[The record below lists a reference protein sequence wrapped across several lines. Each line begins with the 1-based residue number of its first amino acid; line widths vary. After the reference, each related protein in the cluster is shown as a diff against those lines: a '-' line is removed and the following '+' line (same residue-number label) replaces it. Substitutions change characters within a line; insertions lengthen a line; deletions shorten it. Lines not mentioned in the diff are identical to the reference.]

1 MRETPVNLLWLQAG
15 SCGGCTMSVLEQG
28 AAGWFAELKN
38 FGLNLLWHPSVSEAS
53 GEEVLDIFA
62 RIESGE
68 TRLDILC
75 VEGSILRG
83 PYGTGKFNRMSGT
96 DLTLLELTRTLA
108 AHAEVCVAVG
118 TCAAY
123 GGIPAGDPDPTDA
136 CGLHYDG
143 AEAGGALGRDYRS
156 KKGLPV
162 INISGCAP
170 HPGWIMETLQALA
183 LGDLGAG
190 DLDALGRPR
199 FFAAHLAHH
208 GCSRNE
214 FYEFKAS
221 ARALSERGCM
231 MEHLGCKAT
240 QAIGDCNQRA
250 WNGGGS
256 CTHAGFACISCTAPN
271 FEHVRNFHVTPK
283 VAGIPVGLP
292 LDMPKAWFMTL
303 AALSKSAT
311 PERVK
316 KNAEADRIVENPRR
330 GK

>member
-1 MRETPVNLLWLQAG
+1 MASGRLLRRLHHVG
-15 SCGGCTMSVLEQG
+15 VLERG
-28 AAGWFAELKN
+28 AAGWFAELKT
-38 FGLNLLWHPSVSEAS
+38 FGIHLLWHPSVSEES
-53 GEEVLDIFA
+53 GEEVLDILA
-62 RIESGE
+62 RVESGE

-83 PYGTGKFNRMSGT
+83 PNGTGRFNRLSGT
-96 DLTLLELTRTLA
+96 GRTLLDIVRSLA
-108 AHAEVCVAVG
+108 ARAGYCVAVG
-118 TCAAY
+118 SCAAF

-136 CGLHYDG
+136 CGLQYDG

-156 KKGLPV
+156 RKGLPV
-162 INISGCAP
+162 INVAGCAP
-170 HPGWIMETLQALA
+170 HPGWIMETLLALA
-183 LGDLGAG
+183 TDDLTAA
-190 DLDALGRPR
+190 DLDALGRPT

-221 ARALSERGCM
+221 ARILSDRGCL

-250 WNGGGS
+250 WNGRRLL
-256 CTHAGFACISCTAPN
+256 HPWR
-271 FEHVRNFHVTPK
+271 VRLHFLHRPQFRK
-283 VAGIPVGLP
+283 WAQFPRHRRRSPALPIGLP

-311 PERVK
+311 PDRVR